1 MGCGRRGQAGGQEV
15 LFSILEETD
24 PQLSFPST
32 AVWSVAKIFR
42 LLIQQHGALL
52 GELCLTD
59 IGFWPGMTESS
70 GEGRWG
76 WGFQNSVNGLNATE

>member
-24 PQLSFPST
+24 PQLSFHST

-42 LLIQQHGALL
+42 LLIQQHRALL
-52 GELCLTD
+52 GELGEFLFNGYRILVWD
-59 IGFWPGMTESS
+59 DGNFWRGTVGVGIPKQCEWT
-70 GEGRWG
+70 
-76 WGFQNSVNGLNATE
+76 